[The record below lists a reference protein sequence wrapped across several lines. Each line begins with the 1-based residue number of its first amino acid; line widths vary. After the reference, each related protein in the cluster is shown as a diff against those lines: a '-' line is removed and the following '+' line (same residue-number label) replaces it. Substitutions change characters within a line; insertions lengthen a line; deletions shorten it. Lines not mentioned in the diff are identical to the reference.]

1 MDYLSLTQAY
11 YSAWIGRENVI
22 SDSPA
27 GIIFVESEERN
38 KTQYGY
44 SDPMDLWLLHT
55 GDRIFVSYGE
65 KVKPKLE
72 ALQKSLSPGMTAA
85 EMAPVLADIFGK
97 TPYHGVKYVYEGRQK
112 APTRAVVLTQK
123 DVGLY
128 LAFDNALYPSF
139 GDETEDQWA
148 KEYFEDISAKGYCCG
163 VIEDGI
169 LASCTDAPGMPYMS
183 DTIQEIGINTLPA
196 YRKKGY
202 AADACLLAIS
212 QIIQSGKCPIWAT
225 GIDNLP
231 SQRLA
236 KSIGFRVFGETLTL
250 TL

>member
-44 SDPMDLWLLHT
+44 SDPIDLWLLQT
-55 GDRIFVSYGE
+55 GDRTFVSFGK
-65 KVKPKLE
+65 KVKGKME
-72 ALQKSLSPGMTAA
+72 ALRSALRPGMTAA
-85 EMAPVLADIFGK
+85 EMVPVLTDVLGK
-97 TPYHGVKYVYEGRQK
+97 APYHGVKYVYAGSQNTS
-112 APTRAVVLTQK
+112 TRAVVLPPE
-123 DVGLY
+123 DGALF
-128 LAFDNALYPSF
+128 LAFQNVLYPPENEEENS
-139 GDETEDQWA
+139 WA
-148 KEYFEDISAKGYCCG
+148 LEYFNEISAMGYCCG

-169 LASCTDAPGMPYMS
+169 LVSCTDAPGMPYMS

-212 QIIQSGKCPIWAT
+212 QILKSGKCPIWAT

-236 KSIGFRVFGETLTL
+236 ETIGFRVFGETLTL